1 MDIEPIRA
9 SVREEQYYW
18 RQHAIERSIERE
30 IDDNEVTE
38 AILNGKIIE
47 EYPTD
52 KYGPSCL
59 IFGRT
64 NRGRAIHVQCSLPP
78 VIWIITVYEPNPNEW
93 IDFSLRKV

>member
-1 MDIEPIRA
+1 MDIEPIRV
-9 SVREEQYYW
+9 SVRKGQHYW
-18 RQHAIERSIERE
+18 RQHATERSIERE
-30 IDDNEVTE
+30 INDNEVTE

-64 NRGRAIHVQCSLPP
+64 NSGRTIHVQCSLPP
-78 VIWIITVYEPNPNEW
+78 VIWIIRACKL
-93 IDFSLRKV
+93 IKVSIGG